1 MRQDNCHATASQS
14 SGCCMQQAV
23 LRHTQICSIRPV
35 VRIDNTVRAKARVL
49 FPLST
54 HTHLLPAHTHTHTHT
69 SIERERLLNAC
80 WRLFKK
86 LSFIRCC
93 YAPAQSCAPPLL
105 CRVTVVLSE
114 TITTTRGNKSAQ
126 ASEMLPLKLKCRNAA
141 ASAAASSAAPTA
153 ASAAAYACSS
163 FVCRPVV
170 CLLPRSVRSCLNYD
184 IVIIKWMHGAT
195 AATSA
200 EAAAAAFAASVW

>member
-1 MRQDNCHATASQS
+1 M
-14 SGCCMQQAV
+14 
-23 LRHTQICSIRPV
+23 
-35 VRIDNTVRAKARVL
+35 
-49 FPLST
+49 
-54 HTHLLPAHTHTHTHT
+54 
-69 SIERERLLNAC
+69 
-80 WRLFKK
+80 
-86 LSFIRCC
+86 SFIRCC

-105 CRVTVVLSE
+105 RRVTVVLSE

-153 ASAAAYACSS
+153 AYACSS

-170 CLLPRSVRSCLNYD
+170 CLVPRSVRSCLNYD

-200 EAAAAAFAASVW
+200 EAGSSSSSICCVCLIVHSRRHLMPHNVCVYLRVCVDVSVGVCACAATACQS